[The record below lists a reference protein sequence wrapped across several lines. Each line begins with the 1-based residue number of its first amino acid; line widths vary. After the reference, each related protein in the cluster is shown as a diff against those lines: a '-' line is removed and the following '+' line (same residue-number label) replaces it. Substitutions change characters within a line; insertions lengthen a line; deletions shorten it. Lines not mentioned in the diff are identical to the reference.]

1 MLLVFENINVPLTVY
16 YYLIQSKKIK
26 VKNSMQVGDVLV
38 LLFSRSWSEA
48 TSIAWQRELWIHL
61 KK

>member
-1 MLLVFENINVPLTVY
+1 MLLEFENINVPLTVY
-16 YYLIQSKKIK
+16 YYLIQTKKIK
-26 VKNSMQVGDVLV
+26 VKNSMQVGVVLV

-48 TSIAWQRELWIHL
+48 ASIAWQRELWIHL